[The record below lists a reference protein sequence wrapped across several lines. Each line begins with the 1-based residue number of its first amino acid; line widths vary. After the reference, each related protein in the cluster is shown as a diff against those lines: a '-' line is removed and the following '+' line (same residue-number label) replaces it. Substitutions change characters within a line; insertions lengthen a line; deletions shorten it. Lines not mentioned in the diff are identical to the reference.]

1 MEQRSL
7 HSGGANDIVIDAPKE
22 PEVNPII
29 YRDVESLIFRGFLI
43 LPTQINGV
51 DFIFKSINHHEFE
64 YIQWVSGSFGESRTE
79 KAIDRYYSTFLSYC
93 IFMIDGENILPNRA
107 KHIPQLQEFF
117 NSLPPDSKTKVIRNL
132 SEVNNRS
139 SNAVTLTKAY
149 QGERTSRFKWGQY
162 RGLNLMSPA
171 SNGIPGSDQLGINYA
186 QLVWRALNY
195 YEDLRENS
203 EREWDN
209 SKFIGSCF
217 AGKGVQKIYTQ
228 DKDRRQKEKEDRL
241 KKRDQ
246 LIRQVMLRED
256 PEEQKKSTRGT
267 MQVARTVDELADQ
280 LQKNLRGERDW
291 HDEVV
296 AAEQKRLLDQ
306 FNDRKVQLRELAEQR
321 EKEHGNLPYMTQSSM
336 EGLTDA
342 EVQQRIAMR
351 KQLTYQREN
360 ARMVYPEMLD
370 EKVDTFFEHMGS
382 DDTYQG
388 TRLGT
393 TDRDTSSALPIPPA
407 RPRGTPFGR

>member
-1 MEQRSL
+1 M
-7 HSGGANDIVIDAPKE
+7 
-22 PEVNPII
+22 
-29 YRDVESLIFRGFLI
+29 
-43 LPTQINGV
+43 
-51 DFIFKSINHHEFE
+51 
-64 YIQWVSGSFGESRTE
+64 
-79 KAIDRYYSTFLSYC
+79 
-93 IFMIDGENILPNRA
+93 
-107 KHIPQLQEFF
+107 
-117 NSLPPDSKTKVIRNL
+117 
-132 SEVNNRS
+132 
-139 SNAVTLTKAY
+139 
-149 QGERTSRFKWGQY
+149 
-162 RGLNLMSPA
+162 
-171 SNGIPGSDQLGINYA
+171 GINYA